1 MSYLLSICIPS
12 ITERIHTTAILIG
25 KIQKQIDD
33 NKLNKYIQLV
43 IHMDNRSVPLI
54 YKRNILQN
62 KSKGK
67 YFVHLDD
74 DDDISDDYVIT
85 LYNTINE
92 LSEDVDVITYN
103 QLALLENDKFY
114 VMCDLKSSMNL
125 DYVGIHPKDNLR
137 VFKRF
142 PWQWCAWNQRFNIV
156 FRSDIDTLGCEDPN
170 WLRRVKLEYP
180 KTQKNIPKTL
190 HTYNFQDPTKSSTQ
204 SCGSNISK

>member
-43 IHMDNRSVPLI
+43 CHMDNRSVPLI
-54 YKRNILQN
+54 YKRNTLQS
-62 KSKGK
+62 KSRGK

-74 DDDISDDYVIT
+74 DDDVSDDYVKDI
-85 LYNTINE
+85 YNTIMD
-92 LSEDVDVITYN
+92 LKTDVDVITYN
-103 QLALLENDKFY
+103 QLALVENDKFY
-114 VMCDLKSSMNL
+114 VMCDIKSSMNL
-125 DYVGIHPKDNLR
+125 DYLGVNPNDSLR

-142 PWQWCAWNQRFNIV
+142 PWQWCAWHQRFNSV
-156 FRSDIDTLGCEDPN
+156 YRSDIDTNAKEDVN
-170 WLRRVKLEYP
+170 WLNRVKLEYP

-190 HTYNFQDPTKSSTQ
+190 HIYNFQDPTKSSCQ
-204 SCGSNISK
+204 